1 MHGLLRVPILA
12 HSDLATDLRETSIT
26 IFRGFV
32 ITSVHFHVIHLDN
45 TLCFPIQFETKGS
58 WLSIRTCSGG
68 HCYRKD

>member
-12 HSDLATDLRETSIT
+12 HSDLATDLRETSTT

-32 ITSVHFHVIHLDN
+32 ITSVQFHVIHLDN
-45 TLCFPIQFETKGS
+45 TLTGCIVSRFN
-58 WLSIRTCSGG
+58 LSIRTCSVG